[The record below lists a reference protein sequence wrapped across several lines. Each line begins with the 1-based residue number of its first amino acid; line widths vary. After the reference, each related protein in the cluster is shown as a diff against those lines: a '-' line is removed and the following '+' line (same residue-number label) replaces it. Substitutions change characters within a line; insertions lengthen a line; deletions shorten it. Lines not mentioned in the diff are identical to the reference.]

1 VTTITTSKP
10 RPLGG
15 QKAGGFGRALEQA
28 RIAGGISL
36 DEAATATRI
45 SSRYLLA
52 LEQEELDELPAPI
65 YARGFLR
72 TYAGYLG
79 LDPADVTS
87 LYPVPYIE
95 PALEPVNNPA
105 PVAPSR
111 NLTYLIGGGVCVL
124 VFLLGLLF
132 LTSGGGGSSASPSGS
147 PVTAGATTDPAATQD
162 NGQPITPGGP
172 IGNYVGQNI
181 EEIRATIFT
190 DVGVPLIEVEVPSA
204 EPKGTILQQSLEP
217 GTPVDEQTGLTLTV
231 SDGSGAQ

>member
-1 VTTITTSKP
+1 
-10 RPLGG
+10 
-15 QKAGGFGRALEQA
+15 
-28 RIAGGISL
+28 
-36 DEAATATRI
+36 
-45 SSRYLLA
+45 
-52 LEQEELDELPAPI
+52 
-65 YARGFLR
+65 
-72 TYAGYLG
+72 
-79 LDPADVTS
+79 
-87 LYPVPYIE
+87 
-95 PALEPVNNPA
+95 VNNPA